1 MDSDIKNWIKGK
13 LERRKEGETM
23 TGEETEIS
31 EYEIDYDYDDK
42 DLDVSEEIIRE
53 NKLPKVV
60 LNFEKVA
67 TEYSRGN
74 NVPAI
79 ITFYSILGDLV
90 KDFTIVP
97 FGKTKQDTRI
107 HFLWI
112 QTARTGKSTLI
123 KYVLLPI
130 LNKLKKKLSKDK
142 YTNIDI
148 MELNSYTVAGLAGSY
163 RENEDFKEYANNPDK
178 INEEYTADIQ
188 LLQAKRDDGTLTEFK
203 YQQGRK
209 RAEKLRKRK
218 QQADYQVNG
227 PLEGDGWAVLD
238 EFHNSGVFTTKKH
251 MEDIISLFQT
261 TMNSL
266 INNGNIWTKKLN
278 DKVGKKLSVLHEEEE
293 LHLKLNCR
301 KTFLMCTYP
310 PKKLGNSIEENGLL
324 QRPLGFIRDVPEHEL
339 EAVRSAIT
347 LSVGNYDLLDDDDS
361 SNAEDLADGILEIYK
376 TARDRFERVNKNMK
390 KTVIWEKGTNLVVES
405 ERLKMN
411 KFIQHLP
418 LQMRLIIKMFEMN
431 LVEYICKLATL
442 NCIAMAPSITK
453 HPHQSDEDVGR
464 FLVTSLHIR
473 QAGNVVR
480 TCYLA
485 LVEWMETHMAKRRKT
500 LKESPVAK
508 LFQQAYKQALES
520 ALPRQKREGGYVAK
534 NLVFDIA
541 EKQAGQSRPTINRQY
556 NKLQGNES
564 GKKTEGRADIY
575 NEIKEGKEYFIK
587 PKEA

>member
-1 MDSDIKNWIKGK
+1 MTEE
-13 LERRKEGETM
+13 ER
-23 TGEETEIS
+23 EIS

-42 DLDVSEEIIRE
+42 NLDISEEIIRE

-90 KDFTIVP
+90 KNFTIIP
-97 FGKTKQDTRI
+97 FAKTGQDTRI

-123 KYVLLPI
+123 KYVLVPI
-130 LNKLKKKLSKDK
+130 LNRLKKDLSTDK
-142 YTNIDI
+142 YTNVDI

-163 RENEDFKEYANNPDK
+163 RENEDYKEYANNPEK
-178 INEEYTADIQ
+178 IDEEYTADIQ
-188 LLQAKRDDGTLTEFK
+188 LLQAKRNDGELTELK

-209 RAEKLRKRK
+209 RAAKLRKRK

-251 MEDIISLFQT
+251 NEDIISLFQT
-261 TMNSL
+261 TMNSI
-266 INNGNIWTKKLN
+266 INKGNVWKKKLN
-278 DKVGKKLSVLHEEEE
+278 DKVGKKLSALQDEEE
-293 LHLKLNCR
+293 LELILDCR

-310 PKKLGNSIEENGLL
+310 PNNLGNSIEDAGLI

-339 EAVRSAIT
+339 ESVRSALT
-347 LSVGNYDLLDDDDS
+347 LSVGNYDLLEDDTG
-361 SNAEDLADGILEIYK
+361 NAEHLADGILEIYK
-376 TARDRFERVNKNMK
+376 TVKDRFERVNKDMK
-390 KTVIWEKGTNLVVES
+390 KVVMWEKGTNIVLES
-405 ERLKMN
+405 ERRKMRE
-411 KFIQHLP
+411 FIQHLP
-418 LQMRLIIKMFEMN
+418 LQMRMTIKMFEMN
-431 LVEYICKLATL
+431 LVEYIAKLATL

-453 HPHQSDEDVGR
+453 GFKTVTITKTDANGVEVEEEERVPETDEDVGR
-464 FLVTSLHIR
+464 FLLTSLHIR
-473 QAGNVVR
+473 QAGNIVR

-500 LKESPVAK
+500 LKESPVGK

-575 NEIKEGKEYFIK
+575 HEIKEGKEYFIK
-587 PKEA
+587 LKEA

>member
-1 MDSDIKNWIKGK
+1 
-13 LERRKEGETM
+13 M

-42 DLDVSEEIIRE
+42 DLDVSEEVIRE

-130 LNKLKKKLSKDK
+130 LNKLKKDLLKDK

-163 RENEDFKEYANNPDK
+163 RENEDFKEYVDNPEKVD
-178 INEEYTADIQ
+178 EEYTADIQ
-188 LLQAKRDDGTLTEFK
+188 LLQAKRDDGTLTELK
-203 YQQGRK
+203 YQQGKK
-209 RAEKLRKRK
+209 RAAKLRQRK

-251 MEDIISLFQT
+251 NEDIISLFQT

-266 INNGNIWTKKLN
+266 INNGNVWTKKLN

-310 PKKLGNSIEENGLL
+310 PKKLGNSIEEAGLL

-347 LSVGNYDLLDDDDS
+347 LSVGDYDLLDDDDS
-361 SNAEDLADGILEIYK
+361 SNAEDLAEGILEIYK
-376 TARDRFERVNKNMK
+376 TVRDRFERVNKNMK
-390 KTVIWEKGTNLVVES
+390 KVIIWEKGTALVVES
-405 ERLKMN
+405 ERLKMS

-418 LQMRLIIKMFEMN
+418 LQMRLTIKMFEMN

-453 HPHQSDEDVGR
+453 EFKTVTVKKTDANGVEVEVEERVPETDEDVGR